1 MKDEKWYSL
10 LDDIRDKF
18 GTIDEQV
25 QSFDQGRTK
34 VETIVFEGA
43 SGKMKLERTARP
55 LLLEKKV
62 HFSKRI
68 GSRPTIEYVSSET
81 EKIEKVKLFRWDQNE
96 GWVEI
101 SLTDLGK

>member
-1 MKDEKWYSL
+1 MRDEKWYSL
-10 LDDIRDKF
+10 LEDIREKF

-43 SGKMKLERTARP
+43 SGRMKLERTARP
-55 LLLEKKV
+55 LFQEKRV

-68 GSRPTIEYVSSET
+68 GSTPSIEYVPSDT
-81 EKIEKVKLFRWDQNE
+81 EKIEKVKLFKWDQMD

-101 SLTDLGK
+101 SLTDLGN